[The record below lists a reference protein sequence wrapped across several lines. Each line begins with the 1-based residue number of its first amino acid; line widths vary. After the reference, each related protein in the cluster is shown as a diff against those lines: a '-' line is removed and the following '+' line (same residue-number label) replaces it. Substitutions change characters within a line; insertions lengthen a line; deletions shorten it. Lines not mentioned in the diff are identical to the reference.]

1 MTLLFSKRKSW
12 WVIFCFSFLT
22 YPRLSV
28 SNLTIQSAVI
38 DIMFVQILWKSV
50 TFNLPKKNR
59 TIVSPVLTYMLN
71 SVLAEKKVGLKKF
84 GPRYYIMIN
93 IIILLL
99 SLSSYAPLLTMLL
112 PLVILQTE
120 KIMKW
125 QIKAKLKPSSV
136 NLSSIKWHCL
146 RSKKINRW
154 KS

>member
-22 YPRLSV
+22 YARLSV

-38 DIMFVQILWKSV
+38 DIMFVQFLWKSV
-50 TFNLPKKNR
+50 TFNLPKKKNR
-59 TIVSPVLTYMLN
+59 TLVSPVLTYKLN

-112 PLVILQTE
+112 SLVILQTE

-136 NLSSIKWHCL
+136 NLSSIK
-146 RSKKINRW
+146 
-154 KS
+154 

>member
-22 YPRLSV
+22 YARLSV

-50 TFNLPKKNR
+50 TFNLPKKKKK

-136 NLSSIKWHCL
+136 NMSSIK
-146 RSKKINRW
+146 
-154 KS
+154 

>member
-1 MTLLFSKRKSW
+1 
-12 WVIFCFSFLT
+12 
-22 YPRLSV
+22 
-28 SNLTIQSAVI
+28 
-38 DIMFVQILWKSV
+38 
-50 TFNLPKKNR
+50 
-59 TIVSPVLTYMLN
+59 MLN

-125 QIKAKLKPSSV
+125 QIKAKLTLPQ
-136 NLSSIKWHCL
+136 I
-146 RSKKINRW
+146 
-154 KS
+154 